1 MASKAKEAEISKEGE
16 AEVEIEED
24 LLLMVDKV
32 VVEDL
37 LLMVKVDKVV
47 VQWVVDQ
54 DLTIQAQQHLVFTS
68 PVHGCLMH
76 LMEITL
82 MLLNKRLAHLI
93 FAFLML
99 LLLEL
104 STTTRG
110 LRASRKIGPHQK
122 LTLLGY
128 VWMKKCA

>member
-1 MASKAKEAEISKEGE
+1 MASKAKEEEVSKEGE
-16 AEVEIEED
+16 AEVEVED

-32 VVEDL
+32 EVEDL
-37 LLMVKVDKVV
+37 LLMVRGVKVV

-54 DLTIQAQQHLVFTS
+54 DPTIQVQQHLVYTS

-82 MLLNKRLAHLI
+82 MLLNKKLAHLI

-99 LLLEL
+99 LLLEV

-128 VWMKKCA
+128 AWMKKCA